1 MIVHISQAK
10 KAPEKDGF
18 SSSDLFITA
27 HWTEEYLYHAS
38 VNYFDY
44 YMCAISPAV
53 RAWAS
58 PMLVLRDFGARP
70 R

>member
-1 MIVHISQAK
+1 MIVHVSQAK
-10 KAPEKDGF
+10 DAPEKDGF
-18 SSSDLFITA
+18 PARIYVITA
-27 HWTEEYLYHAS
+27 HWTEEYLYPAS